1 MEKNLTSKTLQLYS
15 KVDLEPCMLA
25 FFSRIFNA
33 QSVRNRRLLIKGFIV
48 ENDVDI
54 FALSETWLR

>member
-1 MEKNLTSKTLQLYS
+1 
-15 KVDLEPCMLA
+15 MLA
-25 FFSRIFNA
+25 FFSSIFNA
-33 QSVRNRRLLIKGFIV
+33 QSVRNRRLLVKDFIV

>member
-1 MEKNLTSKTLQLYS
+1 MEKNLTSKTSQLYS